1 MASQGPAIFVWYSSQ
16 HFHHSNLFAMTQ
28 FESLET
34 VLEPVEHQEESIIEA
49 IADGSDEP
57 NEEEQE
63 EEGSEEEQEEQA

>member
-1 MASQGPAIFVWYSSQ
+1 
-16 HFHHSNLFAMTQ
+16 MTQ

-57 NEEEQE
+57 NEEEEQEGAEDVQE
-63 EEGSEEEQEEQA
+63 EEA

>member
-1 MASQGPAIFVWYSSQ
+1 MCGIVHNIIHPPNS
-16 HFHHSNLFAMTQ
+16 FAMTQ

-57 NEEEQE
+57 NEEEEAEETQE
-63 EEGSEEEQEEQA
+63 EDQQEEA